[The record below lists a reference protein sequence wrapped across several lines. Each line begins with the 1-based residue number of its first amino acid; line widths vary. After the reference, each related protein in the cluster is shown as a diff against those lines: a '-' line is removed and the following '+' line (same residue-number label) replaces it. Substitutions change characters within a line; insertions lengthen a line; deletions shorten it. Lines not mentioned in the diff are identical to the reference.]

1 MKRIT
6 LILLTLSMLFCL
18 ASCGQAK
25 PNDTTP
31 QDNTG
36 PNTETEVAPPSDT
49 ESESGTTQPSEA
61 EEVNKTLVVYFSAS
75 GNTEKVASYIAENLN
90 ADIFELV
97 PVEPYTDD
105 DLNWRKAGS
114 RVNREHDDPAL
125 QNIELEQTTAPH
137 WENYDTVFIGYPL
150 WWRAAAWPV
159 NTFIKAN
166 DFTGKTV
173 IPFCTSQT
181 DGFGDSGAG
190 LEDMAGTGTWLE
202 GIRFHENPSE
212 EDVKEWVNGLNL
224 DTAANTSHFP
234 DALVSIPEAYMG
246 ECDQPGQLQDLY
258 YDTYES
264 FSYAEKTQKLTK
276 RAVVYLPYGYDETQQ
291 YPVFYLMHGGWSDE
305 TAYLGTPE
313 NPRGMKNIL
322 DHGIANGEIV
332 PMIVV
337 CPTYN
342 NTSPED
348 SGDYSLALQLTNNYH
363 NELVN
368 DLIPAV
374 DSTYSTIAD
383 REHRA
388 FCGFSMGSMTTWRT
402 FQYCLEQFRYFM
414 PSSGGPAMSANDY
427 TNIIENAGYDWDD
440 FFIFAASG
448 TNDFAYSGF
457 RRGIDTMA
465 QTNPFR
471 FANNEL
477 DGNLYY
483 LESDGDHSGY
493 YAMLYFYN
501 GLRWIWK

>member
-1 MKRIT
+1 MKSAFSILLCLT
-6 LILLTLSMLFCL
+6 LIMGMAACTPTET
-18 ASCGQAK
+18 
-25 PNDTTP
+25 PNPLQSQPIETGIPTTDNSTP
-31 QDNTG
+31 PDNT
-36 PNTETEVAPPSDT
+36 V
-49 ESESGTTQPSEA
+49 EA
-61 EEVNKTLVVYFSAS
+61 GKTLVVYFSAS
-75 GNTEKVASYIAENLN
+75 GNTERVAGYIADALN
-90 ADIFELV
+90 ADVFELV
-97 PVEPYTDD
+97 PVEPYSDA
-105 DLNWRKAGS
+105 DLNWRDPSS
-114 RVNREHDDPAL
+114 RVNKEHNDPAL
-125 QNIELEQTTAPH
+125 QDIPLQQNTV
-137 WENYDTVFIGYPL
+137 ENWDEYDHVFIGYPL

-159 NTFIKAN
+159 NTFVKVN

-173 IPFCTSQT
+173 IPFCTSQA
-181 DGFGDSGAG
+181 DGFGNSGAG
-190 LEDMAGTGTWLE
+190 LAEMAGSGNWLE
-202 GIRFHENPSE
+202 GIRFREKPSE
-212 EDVKEWVNGLNL
+212 EDVVQWLKELDLNMEKN
-224 DTAANTSHFP
+224 TASFP
-234 DALVSIPEAYMG
+234 DTLLEIPQGYWNPS
-246 ECDQPGQLQDLY
+246 DQPGQLQNLY

-276 RAVVYLPYGYDETQQ
+276 RAVIYLPYGYEETKE

-305 TAYLGTPE
+305 TVYLGTPE
-313 NPRGMKNIL
+313 NPQHMKNVL
-322 DHGIANGEIV
+322 DHGIANGEIA

-348 SGDYSLALQLTNNYH
+348 SGNYSLALQLTDNYH

-374 DSTYSTIAD
+374 DSNYSTIAD
-383 REHRA
+383 RDHRA

-414 PSSGGPAMSANDY
+414 PSSGGPAMSASDY
-427 TNIIENAGYDWDD
+427 ANIIENAGYDWDD

-457 RRGIDTMA
+457 KRGIDTMA

-471 FANNEL
+471 FADNEL